1 MLDRNPNIHWTDIA
15 DHKEAK
21 RLLEEAVVLP
31 RLMPDY
37 FRGMCLVIKYNV
49 GTLLILFS
57 GIRRPWK
64 GILMFGPPGTGKTML
79 AKAVATVSTIHM
91 P

>member
-1 MLDRNPNIHWTDIA
+1 MLDRNPNIRWSDIA

-37 FRGMCLVIKYNV
+37 FK
-49 GTLLILFS
+49 GTPITNKIIF
-57 GIRRPWK
+57 
-64 GILMFGPPGTGKTML
+64 
-79 AKAVATVSTIHM
+79 V
-91 P
+91 

>member
-37 FRGMCLVIKYNV
+37 FRGMCLVRCRRIINPIFRYSKAMERYFNV
-49 GTLLILFS
+49 RS
-57 GIRRPWK
+57 SWYR
-64 GILMFGPPGTGKTML
+64 
-79 AKAVATVSTIHM
+79 
-91 P
+91 